1 MEDDFSVEV
10 AVGELREEVRALAA
24 QVAELNGRIEG
35 LAAALEASKEN
46 SE

>member
-24 QVAELNGRIEG
+24 QFGDLSGRIEG
-35 LAAALEASKEN
+35 LVAMLESKEA
-46 SE
+46 EE